1 MRAQCLL
8 PGNRASAGA
17 DAKQERPLKGL
28 GTLGIFV
35 LGERGWNQRAET
47 AGPGVE
53 KWFRFPDLF
62 SLGNEAENRPGMRIL
77 CWRAAALPSA
87 LCPAL
92 QLSESRRAG
101 VTNGL

>member
-8 PGNRASAGA
+8 PGNRASPGA
-17 DAKQERPLKGL
+17 DAKRERHLKGL

-35 LGERGWNQRAET
+35 LERGNGISEQRQRA
-47 AGPGVE
+47 PGVE

-62 SLGNEAENRPGMRIL
+62 SLGNEAENRPGMRIP

-87 LCPAL
+87 PCPAP

-101 VTNGL
+101 LTNGL